1 MVHATVRSSR
11 HTAIVTPLLL
21 LNQEAL
27 VVVVV
32 VVLVVVDLAQTTPQ
46 VPGMLMD
53 PPSRPNTNNTT
64 AVR

>member
-32 VVLVVVDLAQTTPQ
+32 LVVVDLAQTTPQ
-46 VPGMLMD
+46 APGMLMD